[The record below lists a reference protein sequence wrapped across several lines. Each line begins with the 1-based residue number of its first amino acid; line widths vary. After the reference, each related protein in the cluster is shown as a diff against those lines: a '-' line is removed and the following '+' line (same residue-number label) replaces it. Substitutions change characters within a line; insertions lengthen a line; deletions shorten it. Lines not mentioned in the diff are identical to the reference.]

1 MTPLSRARRRAWFAW
16 GLVAVSLVALVA
28 AGFAMDRLSMWQGV
42 ALGFL
47 PMLALFLGIGMGI
60 GASFELG
67 RQARR
72 GEGVIARWSF
82 SAAQWRAHHVPRA
95 PAGMPA
101 ADAGIPVEV
110 LLTAHTVY
118 VGDDYVA
125 ALGLPQFV
133 DVQLRDDRWLDFN
146 GGSDEGFA
154 VPVAPGA
161 EALAGDVVRWFAAR
175 RAS

>member
-1 MTPLSRARRRAWFAW
+1 MSPLSRARRRAWFAW
-16 GLVAVSLVALVA
+16 GLVAVSLGALVV

-42 ALGFL
+42 AMGFV

-60 GASFELG
+60 GASFEVG

-82 SAAQWRAHHVPRA
+82 SPAQWRAHHVPRA
-95 PAGMPA
+95 PMGMPA
-101 ADAGIPVEV
+101 ADAGVAVDVV
-110 LLTAHTVY
+110 LTQHTVY

-133 DVQLRDDRWLDFN
+133 DVQLRDGRWLDFN

-161 EALAGDVVRWFAAR
+161 EALADDVVRWFAAR
-175 RAS
+175 RAC